1 MIRSCPVTEIA
12 PENGSNMVKHGQT
25 ISSRPRLWWSL
36 GKQTIQDTSLF
47 STHPQERSTKVNKS
61 MNCGTQYLREQRGDF
76 LSCEKLF
83 GNSVV
88 PTISSFSPSSL
99 TSPNSLEA
107 VLSMLPSQSVLF
119 DSCFWMF
126 LGSFR
131 SILWK
136 QIETLWF
143 SLWSLLS
150 LDSAVRSLAWPT
162 ETQHTDAVF
171 GCWSVWFWCCSSS
184 SASANFVCQ
193 TPRYPSGSGACPQKL
208 LWNALFPNMKS
219 ETRRMQDKGVHCYLY
234 LFIAF
239 YYWSLIQN
247 LSQEQALAAE
257 ALVSEDDLSPG
268 QTGCV
273 SSVAIDQ

>member
-1 MIRSCPVTEIA
+1 MIRSYPA
-12 PENGSNMVKHGQT
+12 GKWVKHGQT
-25 ISSRPRLWWSL
+25 ISSRPSATVMKL
-36 GKQTIQDTSLF
+36 GFLQYRGHKFVFNFQSA
-47 STHPQERSTKVNKS
+47 QERSTKVDKS
-61 MNCGTQYLREQRGDF
+61 MNCGTQYLRKQRGDF
-76 LSCEKLF
+76 LPREKLF
-83 GNSVV
+83 GNYVV

-107 VLSMLPSQSVLF
+107 VLSMLPSQSLLF
-119 DSCFWMF
+119 DSCCSML

-150 LDSAVRSLAWPT
+150 LDSAVQSLAWPT
-162 ETQHTDAVF
+162 ETQHADVVF
-171 GCWSVWFWCCSSS
+171 GCCSSS

-219 ETRRMQDKGVHCYLY
+219 ETRRMQNKGVHCYL
-234 LFIAF
+234 LHFITCLWF
-239 YYWSLIQN
+239 KI
-247 LSQEQALAAE
+247 
-257 ALVSEDDLSPG
+257 
-268 QTGCV
+268 
-273 SSVAIDQ
+273 